1 MHEESGVTLSIID
14 WPLEKWMDNVAL
26 GALSSRETLK
36 ASFDL
41 ARNVIERGIP
51 GDFVEC
57 GVFGGSQCAVMAR
70 AIMEQYSERGH
81 DGRFDHLLME
91 ELKRDPRRVHLFDSF
106 AGVPEPGPEDVEWIA
121 AAHKPGQSICTLDA
135 VRAHME
141 EWGIPDELL
150 RYHVG
155 DFSDTVRRLEYP
167 KLSQISVL
175 RLDGDLY
182 SSTKVCME
190 YLFPLVSPGGWII
203 VDDFALSGARKAFL
217 ETVGDTGPA
226 YFQKQP

>member
-1 MHEESGVTLSIID
+1 MSIIN

-70 AIMEQYSERGH
+70 AIMDEESWVDPYG
-81 DGRFDHLLME
+81 GRFLR
-91 ELKRDPRRVHLFDSF
+91 KSNRTVHLFDSF
-106 AGVPEPGPEDVEWIA
+106 AGVPAPGREDLEWIA
-121 AAHKPGQSICTLDA
+121 AGHKEGQSICTLEA
-135 VRAHME
+135 VQAHME